1 LTYSS
6 LKQKGQVGRE
16 NGQSSHLIKH
26 SLDND
31 CQIST
36 VQVRH
41 KTWIHNEIQNKTKK
55 KMCS

>member
-41 KTWIHNEIQNKTKK
+41 KT
-55 KMCS
+55 